1 MAKFEFFKKKEK
13 VEEEKLTWQQS
24 LVRDLKDLLL
34 VLAVFMIIYILLFR
48 VVVVVGGSMNNTL
61 INGDRLV
68 LQSSFLYRNP
78 KQGDIIVASKESFE
92 NGNCIIKRVIATE
105 GQLVD
110 IKDGIV
116 YVDNQPLDEQYTK
129 EYNRTFLMGAG
140 NMDFPQIVPKGHLFV
155 LGDNRGGSLDSRKM
169 QIGFVDK
176 REVLG
181 KAFFLMMP
189 GRDAV
194 TGEKDNGRIGVVD

>member
-1 MAKFEFFKKKEK
+1 
-13 VEEEKLTWQQS
+13 

-48 VVVVVGGSMNNTL
+48 VVVVVGSSMNNTL
-61 INGDRLV
+61 IDGDRLV
-68 LQSSFLYRNP
+68 LQSNVFYRNP
-78 KQGDIIVASKESFE
+78 KQGDVIVASKDSFD

-116 YVDNQPLDEQYTK
+116 YVDGQPLDEQYTK
-129 EYNRTFLMGAG
+129 EYNRTFLMGG
-140 NMDFPQIVPKGHLFV
+140 NNLDFPVIVPEGHVFV
-155 LGDNRGGSLDSRKM
+155 LGDNRGGSTDSRKT

-176 REVLG
+176 REILG
-181 KAFFLMMP
+181 KAVFLMIP
-189 GRDAV
+189 SD
-194 TGEKDNGRIGVVD
+194 KDTGRIGVVD

>member
-1 MAKFEFFKKKEK
+1 MNENVTNTKKNEKKYTTAQKIFKE
-13 VEEEKLTWQQS
+13 S
-24 LVRDLKDLLL
+24 RDYLVILILFML
-34 VLAVFMIIYILLFR
+34 VYILCFR
-48 VVVVVGGSMNNTL
+48 VVIVVGNSMFDTL
-61 INGDRLV
+61 VDGDYLV
-68 LQSSFLYRNP
+68 LISNVFYTEP
-78 KQGDIIVASKESFE
+78 KYGDIIVASKESFD

>member
-78 KQGDIIVASKESFE
+78 KQGDIIVASKESFD

>member
-1 MAKFEFFKKKEK
+1 MAKFELFKKKEK
-13 VEEEKLTWQQS
+13 VEEEKLTWQQG
-24 LVRDLKDLLL
+24 LVRDLRDLLL
-34 VLAVFMIIYILLFR
+34 VLAVFMIFYILLFR

-68 LQSSFLYRNP
+68 LQSNVFYRNP
-78 KQGDIIVASKESFE
+78 KQGDIIVASKESFDD
-92 NGNCIIKRVIATE
+92 GNCIIKRVIATE

-110 IKDGIV
+110 FKDGIV
-116 YVDNQPLDEQYTK
+116 YVDNQPLDETYTK

-140 NMDFPQIVPKGHLFV
+140 NMDFPQIVPEGHLFV
-155 LGDNRGGSLDSRKM
+155 LGDNRGGSLDSRKS

-181 KAFFLMMP
+181 KAIFLMMP
-189 GRDAV
+189 GKDDV
-194 TGEKDNGRIGVVD
+194 TGEKDNSRIGVVD

>member
-1 MAKFEFFKKKEK
+1 MAKFELFKKKEK

-78 KQGDIIVASKESFE
+78 KQGDIIVASKESFD

-140 NMDFPQIVPKGHLFV
+140 NMDFPQIVPEGHLFV
-155 LGDNRGGSLDSRKM
+155 LGDNRGGSLDSRKT

-181 KAFFLMMP
+181 KAIFLMMP

>member
-1 MAKFEFFKKKEK
+1 MAKFELFKKKEK

-24 LVRDLKDLLL
+24 LVRDLRDLLL

-68 LQSSFLYRNP
+68 LQSNVFYRNP
-78 KQGDIIVASKESFE
+78 KQGDIIVASKESFD

-116 YVDNQPLDEQYTK
+116 YVDGQPLDEQYTK

-140 NMDFPQIVPKGHLFV
+140 NMDFPQIVPEGHLFV
-155 LGDNRGGSLDSRKM
+155 LGDNRGGSLDSRKT

-181 KAFFLMMP
+181 KAVFLMMP
-189 GRDAV
+189 GKDAV
-194 TGEKDNGRIGVVD
+194 TGEKDNSRIGVVD

>member
-1 MAKFEFFKKKEK
+1 MAKFELFKKKEQEQ
-13 VEEEKLTWQQS
+13 EEVKLTWQQS

-48 VVVVVGGSMNNTL
+48 VVVVVGSSMNNTL
-61 INGDRLV
+61 IDGDRLV
-68 LQSSFLYRNP
+68 LQSNVFYRNP
-78 KQGDIIVASKESFE
+78 KQGDVIVASKDSFD

-116 YVDNQPLDEQYTK
+116 YVDGQPLDEQYTK
-129 EYNRTFLMGAG
+129 EYNRTFLMGG
-140 NMDFPQIVPKGHLFV
+140 NNLDFPVIVPERHVFV
-155 LGDNRGGSLDSRKM
+155 LGDNRGGSTDSRKT

-176 REVLG
+176 REILG
-181 KAFFLMMP
+181 KAVFLMIP
-189 GRDAV
+189 SD
-194 TGEKDNGRIGVVD
+194 KDTGRIGVVD

>member
-13 VEEEKLTWQQS
+13 VEEKLTWQQS
-24 LVRDLKDLLL
+24 LVQDLKDLLL

-68 LQSSFLYRNP
+68 LQSNFLYRNP
-78 KQGDIIVASKESFE
+78 KQGDIIVASKESFD

-140 NMDFPQIVPKGHLFV
+140 NMDFPKIVPEGHLFV
-155 LGDNRGGSLDSRKM
+155 LGDNRGGSLDSRKT

-181 KAFFLMMP
+181 KAIFLMMP

>member
-1 MAKFEFFKKKEK
+1 MAKFELFKKKEK
-13 VEEEKLTWQQS
+13 VEEEKLTWQQE
-24 LVRDLKDLLL
+24 LVRDLRDLLL
-34 VLAVFMIIYILLFR
+34 VLAVFMIFYILLFR

-68 LQSSFLYRNP
+68 LQSNVFYRNP
-78 KQGDIIVASKESFE
+78 KQGDIIVASKESFDD
-92 NGNCIIKRVIATE
+92 GNCIIKRVIATE

-110 IKDGIV
+110 FKDGIV
-116 YVDNQPLDEQYTK
+116 YVDNQPLDETYTK

-140 NMDFPQIVPKGHLFV
+140 NMDFPQIVPEGHLFV
-155 LGDNRGGSLDSRKM
+155 LGDNRGGSLDSRKS

-181 KAFFLMMP
+181 KAIFLMMP
-189 GRDAV
+189 GKDDV
-194 TGEKDNGRIGVVD
+194 TGEKDNSRIGVVD

>member
-1 MAKFEFFKKKEK
+1 MAKFELFKKKEK

-68 LQSSFLYRNP
+68 LQSSFLYHNP
-78 KQGDIIVASKESFE
+78 KQGDIIVASKESFD

-140 NMDFPQIVPKGHLFV
+140 NMDFPQIVPEGHLFV
-155 LGDNRGGSLDSRKM
+155 LGDNRGGSLDSRKT

-181 KAFFLMMP
+181 KAIFLMMP

>member
-78 KQGDIIVASKESFE
+78 RQGDIIVASKESFD

-155 LGDNRGGSLDSRKM
+155 LGDNRGGSLDSRKI